1 MHSRQDNR
9 PIEPPD
15 DELVLAAVKDRKAFA
30 QLYRRYVISVY
41 RYILAKV
48 GNADEAEDITSAV
61 FLDALSGLSGYQ
73 ARGRFAAWLFTIARR
88 RCVDHFRKPH
98 EMELNLNVMPDQE
111 AIGHTHPDSLDGRAV
126 LESLISNLTAEEAE
140 LLRLRYAADLS
151 YADIAPILGKSE
163 AACRM
168 AHSRLI
174 RRLQALQEVQDG

>member
-1 MHSRQDNR
+1 MHSRRDNR
-9 PIEPPD
+9 PIEPSD
-15 DELVLAAVKDRKAFA
+15 DELVRAAVEDRRAFA
-30 QLYRRYVISVY
+30 QIYRRYVTGVY
-41 RYILAKV
+41 RYILARV
-48 GNADEAEDITSAV
+48 GNRNEAEDLTSIV
-61 FLDALSGLSGYQ
+61 FLDALSGLRRYE

-98 EMELNLNVMPDQE
+98 PTELNLDAMPDQV
-111 AIGHTHPDSLDGRAV
+111 AIGHTHQDSLDGRAV
-126 LESLISNLTAEEAE
+126 FESLINNLTAEEVE
-140 LLRLRYAADLS
+140 LLRLRYAADLA